1 MDARLKQRLIGAAVL
16 LALLVIV
23 VPMFFSGHEQGGS
36 GTTSVSLA
44 IPAQPQPA
52 MQTRTLELGAPTT
65 VTSAAAAAVAPTSS
79 SPASATSAAQVV
91 PGHAGSGRLA
101 TVVLP
106 AAPPDASAA
115 GALPRPAPGL
125 RGANAGGSASTSTNT
140 APATPSPVTA
150 PAAPSAPSPAPT
162 RAAAAASPLPAGTAA
177 QTSYQVNLGFYAA
190 AGNARALAARVRKL
204 GFEVHTQS
212 QQWNGQAV
220 TRVLVGPFANRAL
233 AESAR
238 LRIRAA
244 EPRVAVSVQAQH
256 ETLGADAPA
265 SALPAGQPGGWVVQ
279 LGAFDQRAAA
289 DALVQRSRAAG
300 FPAFMDTLKLE
311 NGSTLW
317 RVRVGPEASREGAL
331 GLQGQ
336 LQSRLG
342 INGIIAVAH

>member
-125 RGANAGGSASTSTNT
+125 RGANAGGSASTNT

-190 AGNARALAARVRKL
+190 AGNARALAAHVRKL
-204 GFEVHTQS
+204 GFEVHTQP

-244 EPRVAVSVQAQH
+244 EPRVAASVQAQH
-256 ETLGADAPA
+256 ETLSADAPA